1 MPMLERHNK
10 PALHYVIDDFTDPWR
25 NAPHLILQHG
35 NGRSSEFWYRW
46 VPYLARFYRVVRP
59 DVRGLGQSPADFDL
73 ERELT
78 LEHCVGD
85 LADIIGALGA
95 ESVHLCG
102 ESIGGVLCIAL
113 AATHPRLVRTL
124 SLVSTPAYINKIGKV
139 TYALGHESRHD
150 AVDAIGRKAWLE
162 ATNASTRFPPDTDPG
177 LLDWY
182 NAEFLKND
190 PAVQRA
196 MATLVNTANA
206 VDYLPRIEAPVLGL
220 YPTGGKITDVEQE
233 RMLTE
238 NIRNLRLVHLPTSFH
253 KVQLVY
259 AAACATQVLHFIA
272 QHDGITCHES

>member
-1 MPMLERHNK
+1 M
-10 PALHYVIDDFTDPWR
+10 
-25 NAPHLILQHG
+25 
-35 NGRSSEFWYRW
+35 
-46 VPYLARFYRVVRP
+46 
-59 DVRGLGQSPADFDL
+59 RGLGQSAAEFDL
-73 ERELT
+73 EHEFT
-78 LEHCVGD
+78 IGHCVVD
-85 LADIIGALGA
+85 LVDIIGALGA

-113 AATHPRLVRTL
+113 AATHPRLTRTL
-124 SLVSTPAYINKIGKV
+124 SLVSTPAYINKVGKV
-139 TYALGHESRHD
+139 TYAMGHESRHD

-206 VDYLPRIEAPVLGL
+206 ADYLPRIEAPVLGL
-220 YPTGGKITDVEQE
+220 YPTGGKITDAEQE
-233 RMLTE
+233 RTLTE

-253 KVQLVY
+253 KVQLVF
-259 AAACATQVLHFIA
+259 AAACATQVLHFIS
-272 QHDGITCHES
+272 QHDGIACREQ